1 MNRLEVAGPVC
12 VICVSAMWMTACGG
26 ASGDVRYPRREAGC
40 PVKSYPGPAPLAVDD
55 LGPVRVECPSGTS
68 CERQLL
74 DAVCARGGDVAWGT
88 ADNAL
93 SATVLVAQAAHT
105 KLATQGPRER
115 GCAVIPFTDAPNVP
129 TENIGS
135 VTALCN
141 DEDSRDVCMR
151 ELSDQVCLLG
161 GDVVWAVEGPT
172 HVDTQNGSRQ
182 RMRGRAAHTK

>member
-1 MNRLEVAGPVC
+1 MNRPWGILAG
-12 VICVSAMWMTACGG
+12 SLACASLACG
-26 ASGDVRYPRREAGC
+26 ASGTDPRYPPREPGC
-40 PVKSYPGPAPLAVDD
+40 PVKSYPGPSELPVDE
-55 LGPVRVECPSGTS
+55 LGMVRVQCTS
-68 CERQLL
+68 TEPCERQLL
-74 DAVCARGGDVAWGT
+74 DRVCARGGDVAWGT
-88 ADNAL
+88 AEQAIRASTL
-93 SATVLVAQAAHT
+93 TAHAAHT
-105 KLATQGPRER
+105 RRVTQGPRER